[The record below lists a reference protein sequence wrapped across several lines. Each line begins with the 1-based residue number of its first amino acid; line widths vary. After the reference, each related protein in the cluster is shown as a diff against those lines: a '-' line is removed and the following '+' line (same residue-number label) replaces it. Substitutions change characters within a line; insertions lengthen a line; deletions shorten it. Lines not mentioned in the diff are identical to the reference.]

1 MASRLNMQFSRT
13 HIPGRMEQVQTPII
27 PIIADLIAENP
38 GTISLGQGVVY
49 YGPPAAAFERLQELN
64 VSNEIHRYGHTGGLY
79 ELREM
84 IAGKLLAEN
93 NINTDANG
101 SKVIVT
107 AGSNMAFLNALFAIT
122 QPGDEIILFN
132 PYYFNHEMAVRMLTC
147 VPVFV
152 PTDDQYQPDIEKLR
166 SAITNKTRAV
176 VTISPN
182 NPSGA
187 IYNRELLSE
196 INLLCAGNNIYH
208 ISDEAYEYFTWGDT
222 EHFSP
227 GSIPEASEHT
237 ISLFSLSKAYGFAS
251 WRIGYMV
258 IPEYLTEAI
267 YKAQD
272 TNLICPAI
280 PSQYAAMGAL
290 QEGVAYCRGKLEMI
304 REARSIILSH
314 LDRIKTLAR
323 ISRSEGAFYLL
334 IKLETDLD
342 DLAVARQLI
351 SKFRVAVLPG
361 NTFGLHNGCYLRVA
375 FGALDK
381 NNALEGIQRLVNGL
395 ITIIE

>member
-1 MASRLNMQFSRT
+1 MQFSRN
-13 HIPGRMEQVQTPII
+13 HIPGRMAQVQTPII
-27 PIIADLIAENP
+27 PVIADLIAEHP

-64 VSNEIHRYGHTGGLY
+64 VSSGIHRYGHTGGLHA
-79 ELREM
+79 LREM
-84 IAGKLLAEN
+84 IAGKLLDEN
-93 NINTDANG
+93 NINADG
-101 SKVIVT
+101 GDCKVIVT

-122 QPGDEIILFN
+122 NPGDEIILFT

-152 PTDDQYQPDIEKLR
+152 PTDDQFQPDTEKLR
-166 SAITNKTRAV
+166 RAITDRTRAI

-182 NPSGA
+182 NPSGVV
-187 IYNRELLSE
+187 YSRDLLRE
-196 INLLCAGNNIYH
+196 INLLCAENNFYH

-227 GSIPEASEHT
+227 GSIPGSSGHT

-258 IPEYLTEAI
+258 IPEFLTEAV

-272 TNLICPAI
+272 TNLICPPI

-290 QEGVAYCRGKLEMI
+290 QEGVAYCRDKLKMI
-304 REARSIILSH
+304 REVRSIILSH
-314 LDRIKTLAR
+314 LDKIKTFAR

-334 IKLETDLD
+334 IRLETDLD

-351 SKFRVAVLPG
+351 SNFRVAVLPG
-361 NTFGLHNGCYLRVA
+361 TTFGLHNGCYLRVA

-381 NNALEGIQRLVNGL
+381 NNALEGIQRLVDGL
-395 ITIIE
+395 TTIIE